1 MLAKLTSVIMAM
13 KTQVEQIVEGKTEL
27 NKQTVSM
34 KREGICCEEMPAVDT
49 YL

>member
-1 MLAKLTSVIMAM
+1 MAM
-13 KTQVEQIVEGKTEL
+13 ETQVEQIDGKTEL